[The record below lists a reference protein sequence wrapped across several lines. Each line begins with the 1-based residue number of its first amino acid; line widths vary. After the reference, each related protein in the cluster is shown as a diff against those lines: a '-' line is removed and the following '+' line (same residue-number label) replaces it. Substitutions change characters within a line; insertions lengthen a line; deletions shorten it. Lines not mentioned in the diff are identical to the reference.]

1 MTLARLW
8 SKANTHRKM
17 ISYDTPMKG
26 QAYIQKVKRK
36 LQADI
41 LAYLEPSDIAGI
53 HERHLREAQQT
64 ALCQIVSDNFENLEQ

>member
-1 MTLARLW
+1 
-8 SKANTHRKM
+8 
-17 ISYDTPMKG
+17 MKG

-41 LAYLEPSDIAGI
+41 LAYLEPFDSAGI
-53 HERHLREAQQT
+53 HERHRCEAQQT